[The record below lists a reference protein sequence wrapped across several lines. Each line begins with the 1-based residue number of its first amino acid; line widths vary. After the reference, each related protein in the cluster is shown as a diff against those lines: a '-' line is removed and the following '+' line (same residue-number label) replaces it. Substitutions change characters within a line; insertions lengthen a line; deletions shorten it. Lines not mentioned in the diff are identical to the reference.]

1 MGNLFFNKK
10 KKLEVKVKSKREVA
24 IMYLKKAI
32 MLVIGAFIVAV
43 ALQLFLLPNKIIDG
57 GVIGVSMMTSYI
69 SSWNLGLLIFCIN
82 LPFVIM
88 AYKALGKKFVLNTF
102 FAILMLSVATN
113 MVSHYH
119 QVTEDLLLATIFGGI
134 LLGLGVGLIL
144 RNNASLDGT
153 EMVSIQLSKKFKVV
167 SVGELLMG
175 MNLFIYAGAGFLF
188 GWDRAL
194 YSILT
199 YYVASKVIDTVL
211 EGLDKAKSV
220 RIVSDYSKEIGEAIM
235 KELDVSVTYMKT
247 LGGYSKQEKILTFCV
262 VNKFDM
268 PKLKEVVHNVDD
280 RAFIVTED
288 VHEVE
293 GVRFKKS
300 K

>member
-1 MGNLFFNKK
+1 MFLTKK
-10 KKLEVKVKSKREVA
+10 KVQIKEKTKREIVFE
-24 IMYLKKAI
+24 YLKKI
-32 MLVIGAFIVAV
+32 ICWILGAFIVAV
-43 ALQLFLLPNKIIDG
+43 ALEMFLLPNKIIDG
-57 GVIGVSMMTSYI
+57 GVIGISMMISYMTK
-69 SSWNLGLLIFCIN
+69 WNLGLLIFLIN
-82 LPFVIM
+82 IPFLIL
-88 AYKALGKKFVLNTF
+88 AFKSLGKKFVINTF
-102 FAILMLSVATN
+102 LATVLLAVATN
-113 MVSHYH
+113 LTIGLKP
-119 QVTEDLLLATIFGGI
+119 VTGDLLLATVFGGI

-153 EMVSIQLSKKFKVV
+153 EMLSMVIAKRNKIV
-167 SVGELLMG
+167 SVGQLLMG
-175 MNLFIYAGAGFLF
+175 MNLFIYTAAGFLL

-220 RIVSDYSKEIGEAIM
+220 RIVSDYSREIGESIM

-247 LGGYSKQEKILTFCV
+247 LGGYSRQEKILTFCV

-268 PKLKEVVHNVDD
+268 PKLKEVVHNVDP

-293 GVRFKKS
+293 GVRIKKTH
-300 K
+300 

>member
-1 MGNLFFNKK
+1 MFFNKK
-10 KKLEVKVKSKREVA
+10 KKPEIRVKSKKEIV
-24 IMYLKKAI
+24 IEYFFKA
-32 MLVIGAFIVAV
+32 LFWLLGTFIVAV
-43 ALQLFLLPNKIIDG
+43 ALEMFLLPNKIIDG
-57 GVIGVSMMTSYI
+57 GVIGISMMVSYVTKF
-69 SSWNLGLLIFCIN
+69 NLGLLIFCIN
-82 LPFVIM
+82 IPFLLF
-88 AYKALGKKFVLNTF
+88 AFKTLGKKFVINTF
-102 FAILMLSVATN
+102 IATAMLSLATN
-113 MVSHYH
+113 LTINL
-119 QVTEDLLLATIFGGI
+119 QPVTDDLLLATVFGGI

-153 EMVSIQLSKKFKVV
+153 EMLSIMLSKKIKVI

-175 MNLFIYAGAGFLF
+175 MNLFIYTAAGFLL

-220 RIVSDYSKEIGEAIM
+220 RIISDYSTEIGDSIM
-235 KELDVSVTYMKT
+235 KELNISVTYMKVK
-247 LGGYSKQEKILTFCV
+247 GGYSKQEKTITFCV
-262 VNKFDM
+262 VNKFDI
-268 PKLKEVVHNVDD
+268 PKLKEVVHEIDQ

-293 GVRFKKS
+293 GVRFKKKS
-300 K
+300 H

>member
-1 MGNLFFNKK
+1 MFFNKK
-10 KKLEVKVKSKREVA
+10 KKPEVKMKTKKEIA
-24 IMYLKKAI
+24 IEYLKK
-32 MLVIGAFIVAV
+32 MFFWTLGAFIVAV
-43 ALQLFLLPNKIIDG
+43 ALEMFLLPNKIIDG
-57 GVIGVSMMTSYI
+57 GVIGISMMVSYVTN
-69 SSWNLGLLIFCIN
+69 WNLGLLIFCIN
-82 LPFVIM
+82 IPFILMAYRALGRKFVI
-88 AYKALGKKFVLNTF
+88 NTF
-102 FAILMLSVATN
+102 LATAILSVATN
-113 MVSHYH
+113 LVVNLKP
-119 QVTEDLLLATIFGGI
+119 VTGDLLLATVFGGI

-153 EMVSIQLSKKFKVV
+153 EMLSIVLSKKLKII

-175 MNLFIYAGAGFLF
+175 MNLFVYGAAGFLL

-220 RIVSDYSKEIGEAIM
+220 RIVSEFSREIGDSIM

-247 LGGYSKQEKILTFCV
+247 TGGYSRQEKILTYCV

-268 PKLKEVVHNVDD
+268 PKLKEVVHEVDP

-293 GVRFKKS
+293 GVRIKKS
-300 K
+300 GH